1 MIYKYIGVAAAVAAL
16 AACSTLG
23 RLTAKDYT
31 SNSGQRVLVAQAEPE
46 SGYACSELGQETH
59 DWGFSQRSNQGA
71 AMEKLR
77 QDAADEAASKGANYA
92 YVDIPS
98 DSSVMGFNVNAFKDA
113 TVTYY
118 KCASLP
124 PASA

>member
-1 MIYKYIGVAAAVAAL
+1 MSYKYIAIIAAVAAL
-16 AACSTLG
+16 AGCSTLG

-31 SNSGQRVLVAQAEPE
+31 SSSGQRVLVAQAEPE
-46 SGYACSELGQETH
+46 SGYACNEVGQVTH

-77 QDAADEAASKGANYA
+77 QTAADEAAAKGANYA

-98 DSSVMGFNVNAFKDA
+98 DSSFMGFNVNAFKDA
-113 TVTYY
+113 KVTYY
-118 KCASLP
+118 KCDSL